1 MKAKGIVKLI
11 LTLVIIAALVIVT
24 LTGFQL
30 GANYKMMPIT
40 SNIKLGLDIAGG
52 SYVEYQA
59 VNDDGSN
66 ATPSQDDIDTT
77 IAILRQR
84 AADQGYTEALVTN
97 MDNGRFRVELP
108 AVKNPNEASKILGQ
122 VAKLTFT
129 EPDGTEV
136 LSGTDVATAVYQYG
150 QASENGGYQHY
161 VALELS
167 KEGAEKFAEATSR
180 LVGQQIAINLDGA
193 LVSAPVVQTA
203 ITDGK
208 AVITVG
214 GGEDAETQAKTLASI
229 IRSGHLP
236 FGLKEVGIS
245 TVSATLGQ
253 NSFRNSLVAGIITL
267 IIIAL
272 FMIVLYRLPG
282 VIAAISL
289 VIYAILTI
297 LVMGIFGVNLTLP
310 GIAGVVLSLGM
321 AVDANVIIFERIKEE
336 MKNGKTLRAS
346 VDAGFHRA
354 LTAVVDAN
362 VTTLISAS
370 VLWWLGSG
378 TVKGFAITLFIGVVV
393 SMFTAIFVT
402 KFILNQLIEFNI
414 KNRKLYVGGV
424 K

>member
-11 LTLVIIAALVIVT
+11 LTLVILAALVIVT

-30 GANYKMMPIT
+30 GANYKMLPQT

-66 ATPSQDDIDTT
+66 ANPSQDDIDTT

-97 MDNGRFRVELP
+97 MDNGRFRIELP
-108 AVKNPNEASKILGQ
+108 SVKDPNEASKILGQ

-136 LSGTDVATAVYQYG
+136 LSGNDVDTAVYQYG

-161 VALELS
+161 VSLELT

-180 LVGQQIAINLDGA
+180 LIGQQIAINLDGNP
-193 LVSAPVVQTA
+193 VSAPVVQTA

-208 AVITVG
+208 AVITIG
-214 GGEDAETQAKTLASI
+214 NTEDAETQAQTLASI
-229 IRSGHLP
+229 IRSGQLP
-236 FGLKEVGIS
+236 FGLEEVGIS

-253 NSFRNSLVAGIITL
+253 NSFRNSLIAGIITL
-267 IIIAL
+267 IIIAI
-272 FMIVLYRLPG
+272 FMIILYRLPG
-282 VIAAISL
+282 VVAAL
-289 VIYAILTI
+289 ALAIYAILTI

-362 VTTLISAS
+362 VTTLISAA

-402 KFILNQLIEFNI
+402 KFILNQLIDFNI